1 MSSMETSAMSRN
13 RTMPTHYVGIGASAG
28 GLEAIENFFANMAP
42 DSGMAFIVV
51 QHLSPDYKSL
61 MVELLSKRT
70 QMTVLRAENNQVIEA
85 NTVYLIPPKHN
96 LTIFHGSLLLEPQR
110 SQGLNLPIDIFLR
123 SLADDQEE
131 RAIGVVLSGT
141 GSDGMHGIRAIKEND
156 GLVIVQSPET
166 ARFDGM
172 PNSAISTG
180 IADFILPP
188 DQMGPTLLSYAKH
201 PNASRSYA
209 SREITLEEDWL
220 PRVLAHLRRE
230 KKLDFACYKPTTVVR
245 RVQRRM
251 TINQIQDP
259 EDYVRLLETIPQE
272 IDNLYRDLLIGVT
285 NFFRNP
291 EAFGALRDNYL
302 ATLLEDCRDREL
314 RCWVAGCSTGEEAY
328 TLAILIRELQ
338 NELGLRTRVKIF
350 ATDIDSEALYRAG
363 NGLFP
368 QSIAAD
374 LSSEFLARYFVS
386 QPDGFKVTHN
396 LREMVVFA
404 RHNLIKD
411 PPFTKIDFVSCR
423 NLLIYLQ
430 PVLQRKVLEKFNFSL
445 NSGGLLM
452 LGTSETIG
460 ELDSHFETLDA
471 KQRIYRSR
479 GHRLD
484 ILPRLE
490 LQANEP
496 YRRPL
501 ERERWRGELDIAEG
515 PLRLLEKVLAEAAGD
530 YLPLTLV
537 VNDRQELIHSTG
549 DCGDLLRI
557 PPGKAAND
565 VVKMAHPDLSIP
577 LSTALQKVQQTRRE
591 VVYGNVR
598 LRVRDEARS
607 YTLRIKPLSSVR
619 HVQPLF
625 AVYLINEPTAGAVRD
640 AAAKP
645 YDPEQEA
652 HQRILDLEQEL
663 MFSRENLQAT
673 IEELETSNEELQ
685 ATNEELMASNE
696 ELQSTNEE
704 LQSVN
709 EELFTVNAEYQKKI
723 TELTEIT
730 NDLDNLL
737 TATEIGTLFLDENLD
752 VRKFTPLISQVLNLR
767 PADIGRQVI
776 EVTHRLREID
786 LVAAITRVQQIGEPL
801 RMEVSNVDGVWFL
814 MQILP
819 YLVSGR
825 EQSGVVVTFVDIS
838 RIKQAENAQSMAD
851 ANYQL
856 LLDNIPSGVALY
868 EVAGKDDAAELEF
881 VCLDVNPSFERITS
895 LTRQQLIGR
904 KLDQQPNLCP
914 EEIQRRRMAFTTVIR
929 TGSPVNLDCSCAHRP
944 EGCHIFAYRLG
955 RRRIVA
961 VIAAAVDGNESVD
974 TQLSDRAQEA

>member
-1 MSSMETSAMSRN
+1 MSTAETGPEIQPSVPS
-13 RTMPTHYVGIGASAG
+13 HYVGIGASAG
-28 GLEAIENFFANMAP
+28 GLEAIESFFANMAP

-70 QMTVLRAENNQVIEA
+70 QMKVLRAENNQVIEA

-96 LTIFHGSLLLEPQR
+96 LTIYHGSLLLEPQR
-110 SQGLNLPIDIFLR
+110 TQGLNLPIDIFLR
-123 SLADDQEE
+123 SLAEDQEE

-141 GSDGMHGIRAIKEND
+141 GSDGMHGIRAIKEAD
-156 GLVIVQSPET
+156 GLVMVQAPET

-180 IADFILPP
+180 NADFILPP
-188 DQMGPTLLSYAKH
+188 DEMGPKLLSYARH
-201 PNASRSYA
+201 PTTARSFA
-209 SREITLEEDWL
+209 AREKVREEDWL

-251 TINQIQDP
+251 SINQIQDP
-259 EDYVRLLETIPQE
+259 EDYVRYLESIPQE

-291 EAFGALRDNYL
+291 EAFAALRDTCL
-302 ATLLEDCRDREL
+302 PALLQDGKDREL
-314 RCWVAGCSTGEEAY
+314 RFWVAGCSTGEEAY
-328 TLAILIRELQ
+328 TLAILVRELQ
-338 NELGLRTRVKIF
+338 NELGLRNPVKIF
-350 ATDIDSEALYRAG
+350 ATDVDSEALYRAG
-363 NGLFP
+363 NGVFP

-386 QPDGFKVTHN
+386 VSEGFKVTHG

-411 PPFTKIDFVSCR
+411 PPFTKIDLISCR

-445 NSGGLLM
+445 NGGGILM

-460 ELDSHFETLDA
+460 ELDSHFETLDT
-471 KQRIYRSR
+471 KQRLYRSR
-479 GHRLD
+479 GHRLEL
-484 ILPRLE
+484 LPRLDYPAQE
-490 LQANEP
+490 MV
-496 YRRPL
+496 RRGQ
-501 ERERWRGELDIAEG
+501 ERERWRAEPELAEG
-515 PLRLLEKVLAEAAGD
+515 PLRLFEKVLAEAAGD

-537 VNDRQELIHSTG
+537 VNDRQELVHSTG
-549 DCGDLLRI
+549 DSGDLLRI
-557 PPGKAAND
+557 PQGKAAND
-565 VVKMAHPDLSIP
+565 VVKMAHPDLAIP
-577 LSTALQKVQQTRRE
+577 LSTALQKAQQTRRE

-598 LRVRDEARS
+598 LRVRDEVHA
-607 YTLRIKPLSSVR
+607 YTLRIKPLTSVR
-619 HVQPLF
+619 HVQPLY
-625 AVYLINEPTAGAVRD
+625 AVYLINQPTVGAISD
-640 AAAKP
+640 AAAQP
-645 YDPEQEA
+645 YDLEQEA

-663 MFSRENLQAT
+663 MFTRENLQAT

-737 TATEIGTLFLDENLD
+737 VATEIGTLFLDENLD
-752 VRKFTPLISQVLNLR
+752 VRKFTPLISQVFNLR
-767 PADIGRQVI
+767 PADVGRQVT
-776 EVTHRLREID
+776 EVTHRLTGTD
-786 LVAAITRVQQIGEPL
+786 LNEAIKRVQSTGEPI
-801 RMEVSNVDGVWFL
+801 RTEVVNEDGIWFL

-819 YLVSGR
+819 YLVSSR

-838 RIKQAENAQSMAD
+838 RIKRAESAQSMAD

-868 EVAGKDDAAELEF
+868 ELIGADQEGELDF

-895 LTRQQLIGR
+895 TSRQTLIG
-904 KLDQQPNLCP
+904 KNLDQHPNLCDA
-914 EEIQRRRMAFTTVIR
+914 EFQRRRQAFAEVIR
-929 TGSPVNLDCSCAHRP
+929 TGQPVHLDCSCAHRP
-944 EGCHIFAYRLG
+944 SGCHIFAYRLG
-955 RRRIVA
+955 KRRIVS
-961 VIAAAVDGNESVD
+961 VIAEAHDTRAVAAADGG
-974 TQLSDRAQEA
+974 AQE